1 MKKEKK
7 RILLSAVSVAG
18 AGITFL
24 LWLVE
29 LMCGGWSVPGACGA
43 VAAFAALSAGVALIA
58 GGKKELTSIE
68 QVREQTLE
76 KVRDA
81 EEKMQQEMEQ
91 FRSTLSHSL
100 RMPVSIIQ
108 GYADLLTDGM
118 VDDPEVQKEYL
129 GKISARAQYMSDV
142 IRRQRIGGEGLNR
155 NKLVFDSVD
164 LLKLVEQVVRDM
176 KTAAEEAEVQLQVLS
191 SERELVVTADSYL
204 LNRVFYNLL
213 ENSMKYMGRPGRI
226 TIRLA
231 RQKDTVV
238 VQVQDDGL
246 GMESGEVEHI
256 FEKNYQGSNR
266 VSGQGFGLFLVKES
280 VEAHGG
286 SVSAKSAPGQGM
298 GITLHIPSKG

>member
-7 RILLSAVSVAG
+7 RILLSVISVVG
-18 AGITFL
+18 TGITFL
-24 LWLVE
+24 LWVVE
-29 LMCGGWSVPGACGA
+29 LMCGGWSAPGICGTA
-43 VAAFAALSAGVALIA
+43 AAFAAFAAGVTLIV
-58 GGKKELTSIE
+58 GGKKELASIE
-68 QVREQTLE
+68 QIREQTLE
-76 KVRDA
+76 KVCDA
-81 EEKMQQEMEQ
+81 EEKMQQEMER

-100 RMPVSIIQ
+100 RMPISIIQ
-108 GYADLLTDGM
+108 GYADLLADGM
-118 VDDPEVQKEYL
+118 VEDPEVQKEYL

-142 IRRQRIGGEGLNR
+142 IRRQRVGGEGLNR
-155 NKLVFDSVD
+155 TKLVFDSVD
-164 LLKLVEQVVRDM
+164 LLELVGQVVRDM
-176 KTAAEEAEVQLQVLS
+176 KTAAEEVDVRLQVLS

-231 RQKDTVV
+231 RQEGTVV

-298 GITLHIPSKG
+298 GITLRIPSKR